1 MCKSCLALG
10 PFLLP
15 YVISW
20 LNFTPGKTGGHL
32 FNRSPLLCHYC
43 NVSVMCQQLAA
54 SPLFLGRPT
63 CALGATRRCILVS
76 SFTLPGNGVLR
87 NVSELEGVN
96 LRSGCYSVSPGLYT
110 FVCVFHRSR
119 EGDITGQGLAS
130 PLSALREVQ
139 QDSCCWQPRRG
150 EKNGCFGGRNSE
162 QKSGKTEELRKE
174 VSKRKWGKTS
184 WIWQERTLCIPN
196 LKSLKLA
203 GLLHMIQIWIVKFAL
218 KKLI

>member
-1 MCKSCLALG
+1 
-10 PFLLP
+10 
-15 YVISW
+15 
-20 LNFTPGKTGGHL
+20 
-32 FNRSPLLCHYC
+32 
-43 NVSVMCQQLAA
+43 MCQQLAA

-63 CALGATRRCILVS
+63 CALGATRRCISVS
-76 SFTLPGNGVLR
+76 SFALPGNGVLR
-87 NVSELEGVN
+87 NVSEQEGVN

-174 VSKRKWGKTS
+174 VRQNILNMT
-184 WIWQERTLCIPN
+184 RTY
-196 LKSLKLA
+196 SLYS
-203 GLLHMIQIWIVKFAL
+203 
-218 KKLI
+218 